1 MGEDVVIEL
10 DAVGVV
16 TLVITLIL
24 FLNIILAIV
33 TMFRERR
40 DASSLWAWILIMFF
54 IPLLGFVLWMFV
66 GRRLTTKKIFRKLQG
81 SATDYGEL
89 AREQQLAIGSGTFDF
104 VNPASEQHRDV
115 VELLMSDQGALLT
128 EDNAVQVFH
137 DGKAKFDALLADIA
151 EATDHVHIYYYIFRA
166 DGLGTRILDALTER
180 ARAGVQ
186 VRLFYDALGGRQV
199 YKRDLADLRAAG
211 GQIYSFFP
219 SKIPLI
225 NLRVNNR
232 THRKLAVIDGR
243 VGYVGG
249 FNVGD
254 EYLGLNPK
262 FGYWR
267 DTHLRV
273 QGGAVYSIQRRLLTD
288 WNAVA
293 PAEHWVRWEERF
305 FPPDRG
311 APDQRQRNV
320 GMQIASS
327 GPDSAWERIKFGYIK
342 MINSAE
348 RSVWIQ
354 TPYFMPD
361 SAVLDALKI
370 AARSGLDV
378 RMMIPDKPDHL
389 LVYPATLSYADEL
402 AQCGA
407 TIYIYRNG
415 FVHAKTVLVD
425 HELGSVGTANM
436 DIRSFRL
443 NFEVCAFFYDADLGA
458 QLRDIYLADI
468 EKSTVFDRD
477 LAFGRKWTWPW
488 REGVSRLVSP
498 LL

>member
-1 MGEDVVIEL
+1 MVPDVVFEI

-16 TLVITLIL
+16 TLVITVIL
-24 FLNIILAIV
+24 FLNIALAIV

-40 DASSLWAWILIMFF
+40 EPSSLWAWILVMFF
-54 IPLLGFVLWMFV
+54 IPLLGFLLWIFV

-89 AREQQLAIGSGTFDF
+89 ARSQQRAIESGTFEF
-104 VNPASEQHRDV
+104 GNPTSERHRDV
-115 VELLMSDQGALLT
+115 VELLMSDQGAVLT
-128 EDNAVQVFH
+128 ENNAVRIFH
-137 DGKAKFDALLADIA
+137 DGKEKFDALIADIA
-151 EATDHVHIYYYIFRA
+151 QATDHVHIYYYIFRA

-199 YKRDLADLRAAG
+199 YPRDLKDLRAAG
-211 GQIYSFFP
+211 GAIYSFFP

-243 VGYVGG
+243 IGYVGG

-273 QGGAVYSIQRRLLTD
+273 EGGAVNSIQRRLLTD

-293 PAEHWVRWEERF
+293 PAEQRVRWEERF
-305 FPPDRG
+305 FP
-311 APDQRQRNV
+311 ADQARPGRV
-320 GMQIASS
+320 GLQIVSS
-327 GPDSAWERIKFGYIK
+327 GPDSAWERIKFGYVK

-361 SAVLDALKI
+361 AAVLDALKI

-443 NFEVCAFFYDADLGA
+443 NFEVNAFFYDSDLGV

-468 EKSTVFDRD
+468 EKSTVFDRRA
-477 LAFGRKWTWPW
+477 AFGRQWTWPW
-488 REGVSRLVSP
+488 REGISRLVSP

>member
-1 MGEDVVIEL
+1 VVPDVVFEI
-10 DAVGVV
+10 DAIGVA
-16 TLVITLIL
+16 TLVITMVLLI
-24 FLNIILAIV
+24 NIVLAIV

-40 DASSLWAWILIMFF
+40 EPSSLWAWILVMFF
-54 IPLLGFVLWMFV
+54 IPLFGFLLWIFV
-66 GRRLTTKKIFRKLQG
+66 GRRLTAKRIFRRLQG
-81 SATDYGEL
+81 AASNYGEL
-89 AREQQLAIGSGTFDF
+89 AREQLRAIETGTFVFD
-104 VNPASEQHRDV
+104 NPASEKHRDV
-115 VELLMSDQGALLT
+115 VELLMSDRGAMLT
-128 EDNAVQVFH
+128 EDNQVQVFH
-137 DGKAKFDALLADIA
+137 DGNAKFDALLADIA
-151 EATDHVHIYYYIFRA
+151 AATDHVHIYYYIFRA

-180 ARAGVQ
+180 ARAGVA

-199 YKRDLADLRAAG
+199 YKRDLAALRAAG
-211 GQIYSFFP
+211 GQVYSFFP
-219 SKIPLI
+219 SRIPLI

-254 EYLGLNPK
+254 EYLGLSPK

-273 QGGAVYSIQRRLLTD
+273 EGGAVTSIQRRLLTD

-293 PAEHWVRWEERF
+293 PDHHRVRWEERF
-305 FPPDRG
+305 FPP
-311 APDQRQRNV
+311 AAV
-320 GMQIASS
+320 GSGRVAMQIVSS

-361 SAVLDALKI
+361 AAVLDALKI

-402 AQCGA
+402 AQAGA
-407 TIYIYRNG
+407 TVYIYRNG

-443 NFEVCAFFYDADLGA
+443 NFEVNAFFYDAELGA

-468 EKSTVFDRD
+468 EKSTVFERETC
-477 LAFGRKWTWPW
+477 FGNRHTWPW